1 MRRLEGKV
9 AIITGSGSGIGRAT
23 ALLFAEEGAKV
34 VVVDIDPKGGEETVR
49 KIKEKNGEASFVQT
63 NVMKYEEVKM
73 LIDRVIMEY
82 GKIDVLHNN
91 AGGWVKGFSD
101 TVIDDQES
109 EWNRMIDLNLKSLYY
124 TSKEV
129 VPHMMKAKKGSIIN
143 TVTMNATVVTPG
155 TQAYSAAK
163 AGALSLT
170 KSMSIDF
177 GKYGIRV
184 NGISPGEVLTPQWI
198 ATINTAPDP
207 EHAKQSIIKKIPL
220 GRLAEAEDV
229 ARVALWLASDES
241 EYISGVNIPVD
252 GGLTAGYT
260 PYAE

>member
-63 NVMKYEEVKM
+63 NVMKYEEVKL
-73 LIDRVIMEY
+73 LIDRVILEY

-143 TVTMNATVVTPG
+143 TCYDECDRGDSGNA
-155 TQAYSAAK
+155 
-163 AGALSLT
+163 
-170 KSMSIDF
+170 
-177 GKYGIRV
+177 
-184 NGISPGEVLTPQWI
+184 
-198 ATINTAPDP
+198 
-207 EHAKQSIIKKIPL
+207 
-220 GRLAEAEDV
+220 
-229 ARVALWLASDES
+229 
-241 EYISGVNIPVD
+241 GV
-252 GGLTAGYT
+252 
-260 PYAE
+260 